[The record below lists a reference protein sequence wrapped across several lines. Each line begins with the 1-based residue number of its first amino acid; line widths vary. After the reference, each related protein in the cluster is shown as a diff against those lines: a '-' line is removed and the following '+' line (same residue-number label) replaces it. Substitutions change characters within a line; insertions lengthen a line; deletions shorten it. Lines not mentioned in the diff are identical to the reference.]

1 MTTSQ
6 FIEALDA

>member
-6 FIEALDA
+6 FVTQ